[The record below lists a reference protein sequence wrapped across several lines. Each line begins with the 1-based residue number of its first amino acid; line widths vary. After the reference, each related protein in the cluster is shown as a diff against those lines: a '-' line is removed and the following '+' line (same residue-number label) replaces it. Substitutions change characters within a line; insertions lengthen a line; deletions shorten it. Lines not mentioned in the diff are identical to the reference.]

1 MIVPHLKGRTADKSL
16 RSQSFQ
22 VNGPQL
28 FNAVPKSVRDTTK
41 VTVEEFKEKLDRFLQ
56 KVPDEPNV
64 DGLTPGAC
72 NQWTAA
78 PSNSILDQ
86 VRRVF
91 SREMGC

>member
-1 MIVPHLKGRTADKSL
+1 M
-16 RSQSFQ
+16 
-22 VNGPQL
+22 
-28 FNAVPKSVRDTTK
+28 PKSVRDTPK
-41 VTVEEFKEKLDRFLQ
+41 VSVKELKEKLDRFLQ

-86 VRRVF
+86 VRRVS
-91 SREMGC
+91 SRGMSC